1 MGICTEPGYKI
12 EATAASVLASWR
24 RRAKVCMSCPKVNQG
39 AAQMTM
45 TRNLAHKGAVALL
58 AVVSLTT
65 MSESAYAWRGCWGC
79 GGFAAGAIAGAA
91 LSRPYYAPR
100 YYYGGPPAIVV
111 APPPVIVNPAP
122 VYSYPYPTCPLVG
135 PLPYYCR

>member
-1 MGICTEPGYKI
+1 MGIFRKPGYKI
-12 EATAASVLASWR
+12 QGIAASMLASQAAASQGLHVLPQSQSR
-24 RRAKVCMSCPKVNQG
+24 RVS
-39 AAQMTM
+39 MTM
-45 TRNLAHKGAVALL
+45 TRNLARKGAVALC
-58 AVVSLTT
+58 AVAALTM